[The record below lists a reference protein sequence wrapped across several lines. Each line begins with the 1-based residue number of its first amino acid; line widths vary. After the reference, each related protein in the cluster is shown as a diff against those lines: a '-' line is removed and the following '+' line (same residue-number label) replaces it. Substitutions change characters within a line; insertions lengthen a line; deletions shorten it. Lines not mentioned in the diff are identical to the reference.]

1 MSAEKTFIAFLQ
13 KYTGVRGWSSVFN
26 LASHRP
32 GMRLYI
38 YIYIFVSGVGRSG
51 MKGAVG

>member
-32 GMRLYI
+32 GLRL